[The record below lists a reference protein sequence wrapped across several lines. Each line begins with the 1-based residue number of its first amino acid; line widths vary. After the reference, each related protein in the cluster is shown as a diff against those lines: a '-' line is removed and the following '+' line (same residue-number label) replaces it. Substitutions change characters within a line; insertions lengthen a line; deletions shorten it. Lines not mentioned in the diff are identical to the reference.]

1 MTSPALRRRA
11 LLWLLFSSVCFGAMA
26 FAAKAAAREIS
37 GAQIAVVRFAVMLV
51 PILLVP
57 RWWRDAFTWTRRD
70 LLLYR
75 GVFGGV
81 AVLLYFLTI
90 EKIPVG
96 IATLL
101 NYTAPVWS
109 VGFAAWFLGERVRW
123 GLVPPALAAFAG
135 VVLVVLGRPA
145 HAPTLIGNPWVLVDA
160 ISAVLSGAAVTAIRA
175 ARRSESSWAI
185 FASFSICGLVAA
197 LPLAVGSWR
206 TPSPVA
212 WFWLVLVGL
221 TSVGAQLSMT
231 HAYKWATNLEAGALS
246 QLAVVIA
253 LALGAWLLD
262 EPLTPM
268 AIVGAILALAGVLAV
283 VWIQSTP
290 RAVE

>member
-101 NYTAPVWS
+101 NYCLLYTS
-109 VGFAAWFLGERVRW
+109 DAA
-123 GLVPPALAAFAG
+123 
-135 VVLVVLGRPA
+135 
-145 HAPTLIGNPWVLVDA
+145 
-160 ISAVLSGAAVTAIRA
+160 
-175 ARRSESSWAI
+175 
-185 FASFSICGLVAA
+185 
-197 LPLAVGSWR
+197 
-206 TPSPVA
+206 
-212 WFWLVLVGL
+212 
-221 TSVGAQLSMT
+221 
-231 HAYKWATNLEAGALS
+231 
-246 QLAVVIA
+246 
-253 LALGAWLLD
+253 D
-262 EPLTPM
+262 E
-268 AIVGAILALAGVLAV
+268 
-283 VWIQSTP
+283 
-290 RAVE
+290 